1 MLSFLSDSANMA
13 SPRIH
18 WMRSGSSHLHII
30 TTCTYPLPGNRCFYY
45 NAPTQIKYTHQITV
59 THITAV
65 RRTNEHQPNY
75 DP

>member
-1 MLSFLSDSANMA
+1 MLVFFQILQTWPLHEYTGCAVA
-13 SPRIH
+13 ALT
-18 WMRSGSSHLHII
+18 WHII

-45 NAPTQIKYTHQITV
+45 NAPTQIKYTHQIAV

-65 RRTNEHQPNY
+65 RRTNDHQPKY